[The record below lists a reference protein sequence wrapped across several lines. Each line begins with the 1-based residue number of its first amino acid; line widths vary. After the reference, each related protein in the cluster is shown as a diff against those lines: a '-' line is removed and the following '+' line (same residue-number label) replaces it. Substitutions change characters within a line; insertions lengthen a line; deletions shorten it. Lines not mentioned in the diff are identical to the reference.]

1 MLMQAIM
8 FIIVCSYITCYNFKA
23 IVHPKMKLLSFNN
36 RHVVPTLYEFFL
48 LNTKVDIL
56 KNVGNQT
63 VTSSH

>member
-1 MLMQAIM
+1 
-8 FIIVCSYITCYNFKA
+8 
-23 IVHPKMKLLSFNN
+23 MKLLSFNN

-63 VTSSH
+63 VASSRWLRNYVNKIDDDDARTFYTFKIG